1 MVGPNNYGFAIGGLP
16 GDGALRSGS
25 ELFTDLLLC
34 ASLFALDAISS
45 LEPFF
50 LNFIKRQFAIKR
62 CETKMTRRV
71 IEIQHFFV
79 CSDAKKVKSE
89 SRC

>member
-25 ELFTDLLLC
+25 ELFPDLLLS
-34 ASLFALDAISS
+34 ARLLPLDAISS

-50 LNFIKRQFAIKR
+50 LFKRGDINKCLKAIEKLD
-62 CETKMTRRV
+62 
-71 IEIQHFFV
+71 
-79 CSDAKKVKSE
+79 S
-89 SRC
+89 